1 MIEFKITVFGCDDK
15 EKLVHMALHFHAYYV
30 CSVCDHVFVA
40 WNKENDQQ
48 ALDSLEQ
55 HFLECHP
62 EAGGFENEMNLWNM
76 EKV

>member
-40 WNKENDQQ
+40 WNKDFGE
-48 ALDSLEQ
+48 
-55 HFLECHP
+55 
-62 EAGGFENEMNLWNM
+62 
-76 EKV
+76 